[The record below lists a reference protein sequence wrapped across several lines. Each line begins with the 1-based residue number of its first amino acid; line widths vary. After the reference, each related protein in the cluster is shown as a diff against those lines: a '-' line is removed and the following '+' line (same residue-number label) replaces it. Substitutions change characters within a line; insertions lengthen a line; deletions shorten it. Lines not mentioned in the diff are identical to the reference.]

1 MDVEETIN
9 ALKKKFRVATDQ
21 GLAERLAVGR
31 STITSWRRRGNV
43 PKRYVHL
50 VDPKSERPFD
60 LPLQQWSDE
69 ENAAMKLA
77 LYRIIRDKEGSL
89 STYPE
94 FLSFSGYLW
103 PKFTVI
109 LERSFLDVVGQME
122 ERGISDARECVN
134 LIVFEEFFEAQ
145 D

>member
-1 MDVEETIN
+1 
-9 ALKKKFRVATDQ
+9 
-21 GLAERLAVGR
+21 
-31 STITSWRRRGNV
+31 
-43 PKRYVHL
+43 
-50 VDPKSERPFD
+50 
-60 LPLQQWSDE
+60 
-69 ENAAMKLA
+69 MKLA